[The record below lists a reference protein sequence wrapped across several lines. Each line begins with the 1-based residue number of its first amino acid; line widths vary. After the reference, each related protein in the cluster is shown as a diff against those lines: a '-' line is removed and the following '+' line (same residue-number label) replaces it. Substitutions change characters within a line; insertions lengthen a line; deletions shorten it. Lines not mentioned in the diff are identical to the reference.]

1 MDVRNCIRCGKMFR
15 PVGGRR
21 ICPDC
26 VKADLEEFHSVRDYL
41 KENPRAN
48 ILEVNEATGVSIK
61 KLRDY
66 IREGR
71 LVLAEGNDWGIKCEN
86 CGEPVKTG
94 RLCPDCTEKFEKE
107 LRRKSASNWGDRRLG
122 EKMRVYRDKFRR
134 W

>member
-15 PVGGRR
+15 SVGGRR
-21 ICPDC
+21 LCPDC
-26 VKADLEEFHSVRDYL
+26 VKAEMEEFHAVKEYL
-41 KENPRAN
+41 REHPHAN
-48 ILEVNEATGVSIK
+48 ILDVSQATGVSVK

-71 LVLAEGNDWGIKCEN
+71 LVLAEGADWGIKCEN
-86 CGEPVKTG
+86 CGAPVKTG
-94 RLCPDCTEKFEKE
+94 RFCPECAEELEKE
-107 LRRKSASNWGDRRLG
+107 FKREGVSNWGDRKIG